1 MKIVPGTLL
10 LTVLAALL
18 LGGAGAVAQTVGYSI
33 NSNGNFTDDD
43 LVFAL
48 WRVQLDTGETE
59 FLGSTRGG
67 NQFFDIEGL
76 SLSTDGFLYGADDTS
91 KSLVRI
97 SPSTGVTS
105 AVNFQPN
112 NMGVPLLPNLD
123 FGVTFT
129 CTGRLLVSSAATG
142 MLFEANPSTGRLTE
156 LGSLGAPIV
165 DLAVVG
171 AQVYG
176 LGQGSPA
183 NGYPASRNL
192 YRIDPVGPSVE
203 LIGSLGPAV
212 SPYLQAGLAADESG
226 QLWAITNRNDVN
238 GDGQALP
245 GEILRIDRS
254 TGEAETVGET
264 IVGIESLA
272 ITASTS
278 CDDPD
283 NPDGDGEPLPFVVP
297 AMTPLGLLALAL
309 LLLAITVRRFA
320 RD

>member
-1 MKIVPGTLL
+1 MKKVPGTILL
-10 LTVLAALL
+10 SVLAALF
-18 LGGAGAVAQTVGYSI
+18 LGGSVALAQTIGYSI

-48 WRVQLDTGETE
+48 WRVELDSGETQ
-59 FLGSTRGG
+59 FIGSTRGG

-76 SLSTDGFLYGADDTS
+76 SLSADGFLYGADDTS
-91 KSLVRI
+91 KTLVRI
-97 SPSTGVTS
+97 SPSSGVTS
-105 AVNFQPN
+105 AINFQPN

-129 CTGRLLVSSAATG
+129 CTGDLLVSSAASG

-156 LGSLGAPIV
+156 IGPMGAPIV

-171 AQVYG
+171 AQIYG
-176 LGQGSPA
+176 IGQGMPA

-192 YRIDPVGPSVE
+192 YRVDPAGPSVE
-203 LIGSLGPAV
+203 LIGELGSAV

-245 GEILRIDRS
+245 GEILRINRT
-254 TGEAETVGET
+254 TGAAEKVSET

-272 ITASTS
+272 IAASTS
-278 CDDPD
+278 CDEPED
-283 NPDGDGEPLPFVVP
+283 PDGDGEPLPFVVP
-297 AMTPLGLLALAL
+297 AMTPMGLLALGL
-309 LLLAITVRRFA
+309 LVLVISARRFS
-320 RD
+320 R

>member
-1 MKIVPGTLL
+1 MKNVPGTVL
-10 LTVLAALL
+10 LTVLAALF
-18 LGGAGAVAQTVGYSI
+18 LGGAGAHAQTIGYSI
-33 NSNGNFTDDD
+33 NSNGNFNDDD

-48 WRVQLDTGETE
+48 WRVELDSGETQ
-59 FLGSTRGG
+59 FIGSTRGG
-67 NQFFDIEGL
+67 DQFFDIEGL

-97 SPSTGVTS
+97 SPTTGVTS

-129 CTGRLLVSSAATG
+129 CTGQLLVSSAASG
-142 MLFEANPSTGRLTE
+142 MLFEANPATGRLTE
-156 LGSLGAPIV
+156 IGPLGAPIV

-171 AQVYG
+171 AQIYG
-176 LGQGSPA
+176 IGQGQPA

-192 YRIDPVGPSVE
+192 YRIDPAGPSVE
-203 LIGSLGPAV
+203 LIGPLGSTV
-212 SPYLQAGLAADESG
+212 SPYLQAGLASDETG

-245 GEILRIDRS
+245 GEILRINRT
-254 TGEAETVGET
+254 TGAAEKIGET

-278 CDDPD
+278 CDEPPD
-283 NPDGDGEPLPFVVP
+283 PDGDGEPLPFVVP

-309 LLLAITVRRFA
+309 LLLVITARRFA
-320 RD
+320 R